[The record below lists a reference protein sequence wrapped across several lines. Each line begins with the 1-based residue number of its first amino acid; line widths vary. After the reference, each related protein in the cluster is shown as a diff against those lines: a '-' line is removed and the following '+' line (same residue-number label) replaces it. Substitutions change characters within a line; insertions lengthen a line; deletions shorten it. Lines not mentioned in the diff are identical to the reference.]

1 MNTRVSPSGSRT
13 PTRKS
18 AVAGSPGLFT
28 LMATR
33 SVVPVVSW
41 PRLTATLT
49 RSPAK
54 VAVTVVGAVR
64 LTGQGSAPLQPP
76 PLSSRRTEPIA
87 GVPVSV
93 TVEPARKSVAQV
105 APQSIPAGML
115 TTVPLPDPAVTTTR
129 VSRGPR
135 PVKTYAA
142 PACAAELSAWGP
154 FTPVAA
160 LASQR
165 APITTVSPDTATLK
179 PNWSPAAVL
188 EALR

>member
-1 MNTRVSPSGSRT
+1 MNTRVSPSGPRT
-13 PTRKS
+13 PTRKP

-76 PLSSRRTEPIA
+76 PVSSRSTEPGA

-93 TVEPARKSVAQV
+93 TVDPTRKSAAQV
-105 APQSIPAGML
+105 VPQSIPAGAL
-115 TTVPLPDPAVTTTR
+115 VTVPLPDPALTTASVT
-129 VSRGPR
+129 VVGGGGGPR
-135 PVKTYAA
+135 PAKTYAA
-142 PACAAELSAWGP
+142 PA
-154 FTPVAA
+154 
-160 LASQR
+160 
-165 APITTVSPDTATLK
+165 
-179 PNWSPAAVL
+179 
-188 EALR
+188 